1 MPERRRPAAA
11 SPDALVLAG
20 RAVVRLGRKIEV
32 ALADA
37 ELTLSQYRVLVFLA
51 NGESRPSRIAPNV
64 DVTRPT
70 VTALVDGLV
79 ARGFVDRQPDES
91 DRRRVRHR
99 VTPAGKRALADA
111 DRAVQAAMAA
121 LAAHL
126 PEARAAGTVEALGRW
141 HDALDAVLAASVG
154 AEPAAAAPT
163 PGAPASP
170 ATTAAGARREVAR

>member
-1 MPERRRPAAA
+1 MPERRRAAAA

-79 ARGFVDRQPDES
+79 ARGLVDRQPDET

-99 VTPAGKRALADA
+99 VTPAGKRALAEA
-111 DRAVQAAMAA
+111 DRVVEAAMAA

-126 PEARAAGTVEALGRW
+126 PDARAAGTVEALGRW
-141 HDALDAVLAASVG
+141 HGALDAVLLAGAGGAPEATAAG
-154 AEPAAAAPT
+154 TAAPT
-163 PGAPASP
+163 S
-170 ATTAAGARREVAR
+170 RKEVAR